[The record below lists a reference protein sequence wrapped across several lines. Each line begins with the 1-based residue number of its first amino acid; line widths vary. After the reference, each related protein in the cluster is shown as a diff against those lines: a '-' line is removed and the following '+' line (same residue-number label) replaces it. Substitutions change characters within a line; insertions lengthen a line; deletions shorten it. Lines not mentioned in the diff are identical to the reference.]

1 LAAIAEEVLRT
12 MSEMMSQMMKECCG
26 EDGTP
31 NFEKMKG
38 FMQLLG
44 KTDFSDA
51 ESEMLR
57 KFCSQSGKPDAEKM
71 KQLME
76 KCGC

>member
-1 LAAIAEEVLRT
+1 
-12 MSEMMSQMMKECCG
+12 
-26 EDGTP
+26 
-31 NFEKMKG
+31 MKG